1 METDFTNLCA
11 ELEKAAST
19 LFAEKGDKLP
29 NRVLKVLMKF
39 EDSIAEVTNAM
50 KKKMNKSNA
59 SAHNKIKQKFKKYMQ
74 STGSEEWLYET

>member
-11 ELEKAAST
+11 ELEKVGPT

-39 EDSIAEVTNAM
+39 EDSISEVTNAM
-50 KKKMNKSNA
+50 KKKMSKSNA
-59 SAHNKIKQKFKKYMQ
+59 SAHNKIK
-74 STGSEEWLYET
+74 